1 MVKRIAVAVHGKGLE
16 KSGLFPISWLKGR
29 LFFQVGKLP
38 VMTFPIVNGLR
49 TVEFGNPGES
59 RDKLI
64 SLILD
69 GNKRATAGTLEW
81 DYIAENEPIETVGEK
96 LAVLDNLNQ
105 HIATIQVNRVEVKR
119 FADVPDEFALA
130 EAEGDLSG
138 DDFRASHYDFWT
150 KNGSPITDETE
161 IVLVY
166 FDLIE
171 DLRKSQ

>member
-1 MVKRIAVAVHGKGLE
+1 MGP
-16 KSGLFPISWLKGR
+16 LFY
-29 LFFQVGKLP
+29 QAGKLS

-59 RDKLI
+59 RDNLV

-69 GNKRATAGTLEW
+69 GNKRATAATLEW

-96 LAVLDNLNQ
+96 LAVLDNHNQ

-138 DDFRASHYDFWT
+138 DDFRESHFAFWT
-150 KNGSPITDETE
+150 NNGLPITDDTE

-171 DLRKSQ
+171 DLRNSL

>member
-1 MVKRIAVAVHGKGLE
+1 M
-16 KSGLFPISWLKGR
+16 
-29 LFFQVGKLP
+29 
-38 VMTFPIVNGLR
+38 R
-49 TVEFGNPGES
+49 TIEFGNPGES
-59 RDKLI
+59 REKLI

-96 LAVLDNLNQ
+96 LAVLDNENR
-105 HIATIQVNRVEVKR
+105 HIATIQVTRVELKR
-119 FADVPDEFALA
+119 FAEVPTEFALA

-138 DDFRASHYDFWT
+138 DDFRASHFDFWS
-150 KNGSPITDETE
+150 KLGLDITDETE

-171 DLRKSQ
+171 DLRNSL